1 MIFMIKGVIKKRMK
15 KTGMVRELE
24 MKNDK
29 LESRVNDLEKQ
40 KLILNDK
47 LESRVNDLEKQKLI
61 LAADKLR
68 KKYKYLNS
76 DKLDLIDVA
85 FQNII
90 PNAQS
95 FADLG
100 GVWGVN
106 GGYTFYTLDKHNIKS
121 AFLVDVTFNDEVNDK
136 SIEYENLTLLNSEFG
151 DDELIKQ
158 LGHLDVIFLFDV
170 LLHQVKPDWDEILE
184 KYSSICDCMV
194 IFNQQ
199 FTNSEDTIRLF
210 DLGYDKYFE
219 NIPHNENEP
228 TYKMVFEKMYE
239 NHPNYQN
246 RIWRDIQNVFQ
257 WGIVDKDLYL
267 KIKDLGFSLEFYQNV
282 GQFLDLKNFENHMFI
297 FKKNKP

>member
-1 MIFMIKGVIKKRMK
+1 
-15 KTGMVRELE
+15 
-24 MKNDK
+24 
-29 LESRVNDLEKQ
+29 
-40 KLILNDK
+40 
-47 LESRVNDLEKQKLI
+47 
-61 LAADKLR
+61 
-68 KKYKYLNS
+68 
-76 DKLDLIDVA
+76 
-85 FQNII
+85 
-90 PNAQS
+90 
-95 FADLG
+95 
-100 GVWGVN
+100 
-106 GGYTFYTLDKHNIKS
+106 
-121 AFLVDVTFNDEVNDK
+121 
-136 SIEYENLTLLNSEFG
+136 
-151 DDELIKQ
+151 
-158 LGHLDVIFLFDV
+158 
-170 LLHQVKPDWDEILE
+170 
-184 KYSSICDCMV
+184 MV

-239 NHPNYQN
+239 NHPNYQY